1 MHKQKEKQT
10 KRVWV
15 FAEDAMNRTPWFAYN
30 NLFFY
35 GKSWLS
41 TSSGGKPV
49 EVFQTFSNKVALGL
63 SVIYDDDYSKRLS
76 ERVVSNSLSYRSI
89 PTGVYSDRSIN
100 TAYNINTN
108 SMILSSLL
116 YKMRNR
122 TAMLP
127 ISIIRHNESK
137 DLVAGFSSFFV
148 EACNVDECNGDYF
161 FDPLNDLNEALFE
174 RSHHWSNGFPFTNRW
189 EKGAI
194 NFSGDGMKI
203 ELSDD
208 PKKNEK
214 YTYRSGELRSRHF
227 YGYGC
232 FSIEMKPISSPGII
246 TSFFLFSGR
255 HDKYEGSNAQHNEID
270 IEFVGKHTESVQ
282 FNFWTN
288 DNDYSS
294 NNAVLIPLGFDAS
307 KAFHEYAMLCDGRKI
322 VFNGLWMVKC
332 VMRYCNQKVTLFQ
345 P

>member
-1 MHKQKEKQT
+1 MNQKISLEGV
-10 KRVWV
+10 RRI
-15 FAEDAMNRTPWFAYN
+15 MNR
-30 NLFFY
+30 Y
-35 GKSWLS
+35 G
-41 TSSGGKPV
+41 
-49 EVFQTFSNKVALGL
+49 VF
-63 SVIYDDDYSKRLS
+63 
-76 ERVVSNSLSYRSI
+76 
-89 PTGVYSDRSIN
+89 
-100 TAYNINTN
+100 
-108 SMILSSLL
+108 
-116 YKMRNR
+116 
-122 TAMLP
+122 
-127 ISIIRHNESK
+127 
-137 DLVAGFSSFFV
+137 LVAGFSSFFV

-194 NFSGDGMKI
+194 NFSDDGMKI

-307 KAFHEYAMLCDGRKI
+307 KAFHEYAMRWKKDRIQWFVDGE
-322 VFNGLWMVKC
+322 
-332 VMRYCNQKVTLFQ
+332 MRYEVLQSKSNPIPTVSDSRLKIMANVWPVDDKLASWAGKVDILNQPLNGTYRNLSFTPDKGCRGDK
-345 P
+345 